1 MDKGPMAFVAAAAR
15 WCSRCGCR
23 SIFLRPGKSTCRNG
37 GFSPVRQPGCSATM
51 ASVKV
56 AVPFETV
63 EGERRIPVSPDS
75 IARLKAL
82 GLEVCVQAGAGEE
95 AGFSDA
101 VLKEL
106 GVEIAANLTSCLKG
120 AAIVCKVQPPSV
132 KEAAAL
138 PEGSALI
145 SFLPISTAPEV
156 LIQLVKRRI
165 TAFSFE
171 LVPRISRAQAM
182 DALSSQ
188 ASIGG
193 YKAVLT
199 GAARLPKIL
208 PLQMTA
214 AGTIAP
220 ARVLV
225 MGAGVAGLQAIAT
238 ARRLGAVVEATDVRS
253 AVKEEVQ
260 SLGATF
266 VELELEAQE
275 GEGGYAREQ
284 SEEFL
289 ARQRE
294 LISQRVEQSD
304 LVVTTAAVPGRRA
317 PVLIT
322 KELVGRMRAGSVIV
336 DLAADTGGNC
346 ELTRPGEE
354 VQIGGVAI
362 LGWLNLPAT
371 VPTTASQML
380 ARNVAAIVGH
390 LVKEGN
396 LVLDFEDEITS
407 GSCAVHAG
415 EIRNQPMQ
423 EAVQAGSK
431 PS

>member
-1 MDKGPMAFVAAAAR
+1 MK
-15 WCSRCGCR
+15 
-23 SIFLRPGKSTCRNG
+23 L
-37 GFSPVRQPGCSATM
+37 
-51 ASVKV
+51 
-56 AVPFETV
+56 AVPCETV
-63 EGERRIPVSPDS
+63 DGERRIPVSPDS
-75 IARLKAL
+75 IPRLRAL
-82 GLEVCVQAGAGEE
+82 GLDVCVQAGAGTGAGFPDARLEE
-95 AGFSDA
+95 AGA
-101 VLKEL
+101 
-106 GVEIAANLTSCLKG
+106 EIALDLPSCLKG
-120 AAIVCKVQPPSV
+120 ADLVCKVQPPSV
-132 KEAAAL
+132 AEAAAL
-138 PEGSALI
+138 PEGSALV
-145 SFLPISTAPEV
+145 SFLPTSTPAEV
-156 LIQLVKRRI
+156 VELLVKRRI
-165 TAFSFE
+165 TAFSYE

-193 YKAVLT
+193 YKAVLV
-199 GAARLPKIL
+199 GAARLPKIF

-238 ARRLGAVVEATDVRS
+238 ARRLGAVVEATDVRP

-275 GEGGYAREQ
+275 GAGGYAGEQ

-294 LISQRVEQSD
+294 LIAQRVEQSD

-317 PVLIT
+317 PILIT
-322 KELVGRMRAGSVIV
+322 KEVVARMRAGAVIV

-354 VQIGGVAI
+354 VQAGTVTVIG
-362 LGWLNLPAT
+362 WRNLPAT

-380 ARNVAAIVGH
+380 ARNLAAIAGH
-390 LVKEGN
+390 LIQEGK
-396 LVLDFEDEITS
+396 LVLDFEDEITG
-407 GSCAVHAG
+407 GSCALHDG
-415 EIRNQPMQ
+415 EIRNQLMR
-423 EAVQAGSK
+423 EAAQVGPL

>member
-1 MDKGPMAFVAAAAR
+1 MK
-15 WCSRCGCR
+15 
-23 SIFLRPGKSTCRNG
+23 L
-37 GFSPVRQPGCSATM
+37 
-51 ASVKV
+51 
-56 AVPFETV
+56 AVPCETV
-63 EGERRIPVSPDS
+63 EGERRIAVSPDS
-75 IARLKAL
+75 IPRLKAF
-82 GLEVCVQAGAGEE
+82 GLEVCVQTGAGAE
-95 AGFSDA
+95 ANYLDA
-101 VLKEL
+101 ALE
-106 GVEIAANLTSCLKG
+106 AAGATMVPDLPSCLEG
-120 AAIVCKVQPPSV
+120 AGLVCKVQPPSPE
-132 KEAAAL
+132 EAAAL
-138 PEGSALI
+138 PEGSALVC
-145 SFLPISTAPEV
+145 FLPTSISPAV
-156 LIQLVKRRI
+156 LTQLVRRRI

-193 YKAVLT
+193 YKAVLV
-199 GAARLPKIL
+199 GASRLPKIF

-214 AGTIAP
+214 AGTVAP

-253 AVKEEVQ
+253 AAKEEVR

-266 VELELEAQE
+266 VEIELEAQE
-275 GEGGYAREQ
+275 GEGGYASEQ

-289 ARQRE
+289 TRQRE
-294 LISQRVEQSD
+294 LIAQRVEESD

-322 KELVGRMRAGSVIV
+322 KELVARMKPGSVIV

-354 VQIGGVAI
+354 VQAGGVTV
-362 LGWLNLPAT
+362 LGWSNLPAT

-380 ARNVAAIVGH
+380 ARNVAALVGH
-390 LVKEGN
+390 LVKEGE
-396 LVLDFEDEITS
+396 LVLDFDDEITS
-407 GSCAVHAG
+407 GSCALHAG
-415 EIRNQPMQ
+415 EIRNQLMR
-423 EAVQAGSK
+423 EAVEAGSPPK
-431 PS
+431 

>member
-1 MDKGPMAFVAAAAR
+1 MARVK
-15 WCSRCGCR
+15 
-23 SIFLRPGKSTCRNG
+23 L
-37 GFSPVRQPGCSATM
+37 
-51 ASVKV
+51 SV
-56 AVPFETV
+56 PRETV

-75 IARLKAL
+75 IPRLTAL
-82 GLEVCVQAGAGEE
+82 GLEICVEAGAGTE
-95 AGFSDA
+95 AGFSDDSLA
-101 VLKEL
+101 EA
-106 GVEIAANLTSCLKG
+106 GAEIAPDRPRCLAG
-120 AAIVCKVQPPSV
+120 AGLVCKVQPPSAE
-132 KEAAAL
+132 EAEAL
-138 PEGSALI
+138 PDGSALV
-145 SFLPISTAPEV
+145 SFLSTSTPTEVISQ
-156 LIQLVKRRI
+156 LIRRRI

-193 YKAVLT
+193 YKAVLV
-199 GAARLPKIL
+199 GAARLAKIL

-238 ARRLGAVVEATDVRS
+238 ARRLGAVVEATDVRT
-253 AVKEEVQ
+253 AAKEEVQ

-289 ARQRE
+289 QRQRE
-294 LISQRVEQSD
+294 LIAQRVEQSD

-317 PVLIT
+317 PILIT
-322 KELVGRMRAGSVIV
+322 KEVVGRMRAGAVIV

-354 VQIGGVAI
+354 VQVGGVVI
-362 LGWLNLPAT
+362 LGSRNLAAT
-371 VPTTASQML
+371 VPTTSSLML
-380 ARNVAAIVGH
+380 ARNVAALAGH
-390 LVKEGN
+390 LVKEGE
-396 LVLDFEDEITS
+396 LVLDFDDEITG
-407 GSCAVHAG
+407 GSCALHNG
-415 EIRNQPMQ
+415 EIRNQLLR
-423 EAVQAGSK
+423 EAAQSGSG
-431 PS
+431 SS

>member
-1 MDKGPMAFVAAAAR
+1 V
-15 WCSRCGCR
+15 
-23 SIFLRPGKSTCRNG
+23 
-37 GFSPVRQPGCSATM
+37 
-51 ASVKV
+51 
-56 AVPFETV
+56 
-63 EGERRIPVSPDS
+63 
-75 IARLKAL
+75 
-82 GLEVCVQAGAGEE
+82 E

-101 VLKEL
+101 VLEEA
-106 GVEIAANLTSCLKG
+106 GAEIAPDLAHCLEG
-120 AAIVCKVQPPSV
+120 AGMVCKVQPPSAE
-132 KEAAAL
+132 EAAAL

-145 SFLPISTAPEV
+145 SFLPASTPPDVVA
-156 LIQLVKRRI
+156 QLVKRRI

-193 YKAVLT
+193 YKAVLV

-225 MGAGVAGLQAIAT
+225 MAIAT
-238 ARRLGAVVEATDVRS
+238 ARRLGGVVEATDVRS

-266 VELELEAQE
+266 VEMELEAQE

-284 SEEFL
+284 TEEFL
-289 ARQRE
+289 TRQRE
-294 LISQRVEQSD
+294 LIAQRVEQSD

-322 KELVGRMRAGSVIV
+322 KEVVERMRTGSVIV

-354 VQIGGVAI
+354 IQVGGVTI
-362 LGWLNLPAT
+362 LGWRNLPAT

-380 ARNVAAIVGH
+380 ARNVAAIAGH
-390 LVKEGN
+390 LIKEGK
-396 LVLDFEDEITS
+396 LVLDFEDEITG
-407 GSCAVHAG
+407 GSCAVHDG
-415 EIRNQPMQ
+415 EIRNQLMR
-423 EAVQAGSK
+423 EAAEAGSK

>member
-1 MDKGPMAFVAAAAR
+1 M
-15 WCSRCGCR
+15 
-23 SIFLRPGKSTCRNG
+23 
-37 GFSPVRQPGCSATM
+37 
-51 ASVKV
+51 
-56 AVPFETV
+56 
-63 EGERRIPVSPDS
+63 
-75 IARLKAL
+75 
-82 GLEVCVQAGAGEE
+82 
-95 AGFSDA
+95 
-101 VLKEL
+101 
-106 GVEIAANLTSCLKG
+106 
-120 AAIVCKVQPPSV
+120 
-132 KEAAAL
+132 
-138 PEGSALI
+138 
-145 SFLPISTAPEV
+145 
-156 LIQLVKRRI
+156 
-165 TAFSFE
+165 
-171 LVPRISRAQAM
+171 
-182 DALSSQ
+182 
-188 ASIGG
+188 
-193 YKAVLT
+193 
-199 GAARLPKIL
+199 
-208 PLQMTA
+208 
-214 AGTIAP
+214 
-220 ARVLV
+220 
-225 MGAGVAGLQAIAT
+225 
-238 ARRLGAVVEATDVRS
+238 VEATDVRS

>member
-1 MDKGPMAFVAAAAR
+1 MKF
-15 WCSRCGCR
+15 
-23 SIFLRPGKSTCRNG
+23 
-37 GFSPVRQPGCSATM
+37 
-51 ASVKV
+51 
-56 AVPFETV
+56 AVPRETV
-63 EGERRIPVSPDS
+63 EGEWRIPLSPDS
-75 IARLKAL
+75 IPRLKGL
-82 GLEVCVQAGAGEE
+82 GLDVCVQTGAGKG

-101 VLKEL
+101 SLAEA
-106 GVEIAANLTSCLKG
+106 GAEIAPSLARCLQG
-120 AAIVCKVQPPSV
+120 ADLVCKVQPPSP
-132 KEAAAL
+132 KEAAVL
-138 PEGSALI
+138 PQGSALI
-145 SFLPISTAPEV
+145 SFLSATTPADV
-156 LIQLVKRRI
+156 LGQLLKRRI

-193 YKAVLT
+193 YKAVLV
-199 GAARLPKIL
+199 GASRLPKIL

-238 ARRLGAVVEATDVRS
+238 ARRLGAVVEATDVRP

-266 VELELEAQE
+266 VELPLEAQE

-289 ARQRE
+289 TRQRE
-294 LISQRVEQSD
+294 LIAQRVEQSD

-322 KELVGRMRAGSVIV
+322 RAVVTKMRAGSVIV
-336 DLAADTGGNC
+336 DLAADSGGNC
-346 ELTRPGEE
+346 EFTRPGEE
-354 VQIGGVAI
+354 VQAGGVTI
-362 LGWLNLPAT
+362 LGWRNLPAT

-380 ARNVAAIVGH
+380 ARNVAAIAGH
-390 LVKEGN
+390 LIQEGK
-396 LVLDFEDEITS
+396 LVLDFDDEITN
-407 GSCAVHAG
+407 GMCAVHAG
-415 EIRNQPMQ
+415 EIRNQLMR
-423 EAVQAGSK
+423 ETAKVGAART
-431 PS
+431 

>member
-1 MDKGPMAFVAAAAR
+1 MR
-15 WCSRCGCR
+15 
-23 SIFLRPGKSTCRNG
+23 
-37 GFSPVRQPGCSATM
+37 
-51 ASVKV
+51 V
-56 AVPFETV
+56 AVPSETV
-63 EGERRIPVSPDS
+63 DGERRVAVSPDS
-75 IARLKAL
+75 IPRLRAL
-82 GLEVCVQAGAGEE
+82 GLEVWVQAGAGVE
-95 AGFSDA
+95 AGFPDA
-101 VLKEL
+101 NLKEA
-106 GVEIAANLTSCLKG
+106 GAEIAPDLVSCLKG
-120 AAIVCKVQPPSV
+120 ADLVCKVQSPSLS
-132 KEAAAL
+132 EAQAL

-145 SFLPISTAPEV
+145 CFLPTSTSPDV
-156 LIQLVKRRI
+156 LNVLVKRRI

-193 YKAVLT
+193 YKAVLI

-220 ARVLV
+220 ARVMV

-253 AVKEEVQ
+253 AVREEVQ

-266 VELELEAQE
+266 VGLELEAQE

-294 LISQRVEQSD
+294 LIAQRVEQSD
-304 LVVTTAAVPGRRA
+304 LVITTAAVPGRRA
-317 PVLIT
+317 PILIT
-322 KELVGRMRAGSVIV
+322 KEMVSRMRAGAVIV

-346 ELTRPGEE
+346 ELTSPGEE
-354 VQIGGVAI
+354 VRVGDVVI
-362 LGWLNLPAT
+362 LGWRNLPAT

-380 ARNVAAIVGH
+380 ARNLAAIAGH
-390 LVKEGN
+390 LIADGK
-396 LVLDFEDEITS
+396 LVLDFDDEITG
-407 GSCAVHAG
+407 GSCAVHDG
-415 EIRNQPMQ
+415 EIRNQRLR
-423 EAVQAGSK
+423 EAAQVGQAK
-431 PS
+431 A

>member
-1 MDKGPMAFVAAAAR
+1 M
-15 WCSRCGCR
+15 
-23 SIFLRPGKSTCRNG
+23 
-37 GFSPVRQPGCSATM
+37 
-51 ASVKV
+51 
-56 AVPFETV
+56 
-63 EGERRIPVSPDS
+63 
-75 IARLKAL
+75 
-82 GLEVCVQAGAGEE
+82 
-95 AGFSDA
+95 
-101 VLKEL
+101 
-106 GVEIAANLTSCLKG
+106 
-120 AAIVCKVQPPSV
+120 VCKVQPPSAE
-132 KEAAAL
+132 EAAAL

-145 SFLPISTAPEV
+145 SFLPASTPPDVVA
-156 LIQLVKRRI
+156 QLVKRRI

-193 YKAVLT
+193 YKAVLV

-238 ARRLGAVVEATDVRS
+238 ARRLGGVVEATDVRS

-266 VELELEAQE
+266 VEMELEAQE

-284 SEEFL
+284 TEEFL
-289 ARQRE
+289 TRQRE
-294 LISQRVEQSD
+294 LIAQRVEQSD

-322 KELVGRMRAGSVIV
+322 KEVVERMRTGSVIV

-354 VQIGGVAI
+354 IQVGGVTI
-362 LGWLNLPAT
+362 LGWRNLPAT

-380 ARNVAAIVGH
+380 ARNVAAIAGH
-390 LVKEGN
+390 LIKEGK
-396 LVLDFEDEITS
+396 LVLDFEDEITG
-407 GSCAVHAG
+407 GSCAVHDG
-415 EIRNQPMQ
+415 EIRNQLMR
-423 EAVQAGSK
+423 EAAEAGSK

>member
-1 MDKGPMAFVAAAAR
+1 
-15 WCSRCGCR
+15 
-23 SIFLRPGKSTCRNG
+23 
-37 GFSPVRQPGCSATM
+37 
-51 ASVKV
+51 
-56 AVPFETV
+56 
-63 EGERRIPVSPDS
+63 
-75 IARLKAL
+75 
-82 GLEVCVQAGAGEE
+82 
-95 AGFSDA
+95 
-101 VLKEL
+101 
-106 GVEIAANLTSCLKG
+106 
-120 AAIVCKVQPPSV
+120 VCKVQPPSAE
-132 KEAAAL
+132 EAAAL

-145 SFLPISTAPEV
+145 SFLPTSTSAEV
-156 LIQLVKRRI
+156 VTELLRRRV

-193 YKAVLT
+193 YKAVLV
-199 GAARLPKIL
+199 GAARLAKIL

-214 AGTIAP
+214 AGTVAP

-253 AVKEEVQ
+253 AAKEEVQ

-266 VELELEAQE
+266 VELDLEVQE

-289 ARQRE
+289 QRQRE
-294 LISQRVEQSD
+294 LIAQRVEQSD
-304 LVVTTAAVPGRRA
+304 LVVTTAAVPGRKA
-317 PVLIT
+317 PILIT
-322 KELVGRMRAGSVIV
+322 KELVERMRVGAVIV

-354 VQIGGVAI
+354 VQVGGVVI
-362 LGWLNLPAT
+362 LGWRNLPAT

-380 ARNVAAIVGH
+380 ARNVAAIAGH
-390 LVKEGN
+390 LIKEGE
-396 LVLDFEDEITS
+396 LVLDFDDEITA
-407 GSCAVHAG
+407 GSCALHDG
-415 EIRNQPMQ
+415 QIRNQLMR
-423 EAVQAGSK
+423 EAAQLG
-431 PS
+431 PGPG

>member
-1 MDKGPMAFVAAAAR
+1 MA
-15 WCSRCGCR
+15 G
-23 SIFLRPGKSTCRNG
+23 
-37 GFSPVRQPGCSATM
+37 
-51 ASVKV
+51 VKF
-56 AVPFETV
+56 AVPRETV
-63 EGERRIPVSPDS
+63 EGEQRIPLSPDS
-75 IARLKAL
+75 IPRLKGL
-82 GLEVCVQAGAGEE
+82 GLEVWAQAGAGRGAGFGDASLAE
-95 AGFSDA
+95 AGA
-101 VLKEL
+101 
-106 GVEIAANLTSCLKG
+106 EISPSLSRCLQG
-120 AAIVCKVQPPSV
+120 AEVVCKVQPPSA

-138 PEGSALI
+138 PQGSALI
-145 SFLPISTAPEV
+145 SFLSASTPAEV
-156 LIQLVKRRI
+156 LGQLVKRRI

-182 DALSSQ
+182 DVLSSQ

-193 YKAVLT
+193 YKAVLV
-199 GAARLPKIL
+199 GASRLPKIL

-238 ARRLGAVVEATDVRS
+238 ARRLGAVVEATDVRP

-266 VELELEAQE
+266 VELPLEAQE

-294 LISQRVEQSD
+294 LTAERVEQSD
-304 LVVTTAAVPGRRA
+304 LVITTAAVPGRRA

-322 KELVGRMRAGSVIV
+322 KDLVAKMRAGSVIV
-336 DLAADTGGNC
+336 DLAADSGGNC

-354 VQIGGVAI
+354 VQAGAVTI
-362 LGWLNLPAT
+362 LGWRNLPAT
-371 VPTTASQML
+371 VPTTASLML
-380 ARNVAAIVGH
+380 ARNVAAIAGH
-390 LVKEGN
+390 LIQEGK
-396 LVLDFEDEITS
+396 LVLDFDDEITS
-407 GSCAVHAG
+407 GICAVHDG
-415 EIRNQPMQ
+415 QIRNQLMQ
-423 EAVQAGSK
+423 ESSK
-431 PS
+431 VGANRS

>member
-1 MDKGPMAFVAAAAR
+1 MRRLG
-15 WCSRCGCR
+15 SRFFQCPG
-23 SIFLRPGKSTCRNG
+23 LRRGRPLCVESSTHGR
-37 GFSPVRQPGCSATM
+37 PRSATM
-51 ASVKV
+51 PGVKLSV
-56 AVPFETV
+56 PRETV
-63 EGERRIPVSPDS
+63 DGELRTPISPDS
-75 IARLKAL
+75 VPRLKAL
-82 GLEVCVQAGAGEE
+82 GLEVWVQAGAGDG

-101 VLKEL
+101 DLRAAGAEL
-106 GVEIAANLTSCLKG
+106 APDLAECVAG
-120 AAIVCKVQPPSV
+120 AELVCKVQPPTV
-132 KEAAAL
+132 VEAALL

-145 SFLPISTAPEV
+145 SFLPASTPAEV
-156 LIQLVKRRI
+156 LTRLVQRRV

-171 LVPRISRAQAM
+171 LIPRISRAQSM

-193 YKAVLT
+193 YKAVLL
-199 GAARLPKIL
+199 GAARLAKIL

-220 ARVLV
+220 ARVMV

-238 ARRLGAVVEATDVRS
+238 ARRLGAVVEATDVRA

-266 VELELEAQE
+266 VQLELEAQE

-294 LISQRVEQSD
+294 LIAQHVRQSD

-317 PVLIT
+317 PILIT
-322 KELVGRMRAGSVIV
+322 AELVAGMRPGSVIV
-336 DLAADTGGNC
+336 DLAADSGGNC

-354 VQIGGVAI
+354 VMAGKVAI
-362 LGWLNLPAT
+362 LGWRNLPAT
-371 VPTTASQML
+371 VASTASQML
-380 ARNVAAIVGH
+380 ARNVAAIAGH
-390 LVKEGN
+390 LVKEGK
-396 LVLDFEDEITS
+396 LVLDFDDEITQAA
-407 GSCAVHAG
+407 CATHAG
-415 EIRNQPMQ
+415 EIRNQRLR
-423 EAVQAGSK
+423 EAAAAGAP

>member
-1 MDKGPMAFVAAAAR
+1 MA
-15 WCSRCGCR
+15 G
-23 SIFLRPGKSTCRNG
+23 
-37 GFSPVRQPGCSATM
+37 
-51 ASVKV
+51 VKF
-56 AVPFETV
+56 AVPRETV
-63 EGERRIPVSPDS
+63 EGEQRIPLSPDS
-75 IARLKAL
+75 IPRLKTL
-82 GLEVCVQAGAGEE
+82 GLEVCVQSGAGKE
-95 AGFSDA
+95 AGFADA
-101 VLKEL
+101 SLAEAGADV
-106 GVEIAANLTSCLKG
+106 APNLTSCLQG
-120 AAIVCKVQPPSV
+120 AGVVCKVQPPSA

-138 PEGSALI
+138 PQGSALI
-145 SFLPISTAPEV
+145 SFLSASTPAEV
-156 LIQLVKRRI
+156 LTQLMKRRI

-182 DALSSQ
+182 DVLSSQ

-193 YKAVLT
+193 YKAVLV
-199 GAARLPKIL
+199 GASRLPKIL

-238 ARRLGAVVEATDVRS
+238 ARRLGAVVEATDVRP

-266 VELELEAQE
+266 VELPLEAQE

-284 SEEFL
+284 TEEFL

-294 LISQRVEQSD
+294 LTAQRVEQSD
-304 LVVTTAAVPGRRA
+304 LVITTAAVPGRRA

-322 KELVGRMRAGSVIV
+322 KDLVAKMREGSVIV
-336 DLAADTGGNC
+336 DLAADSGGNC

-354 VQIGGVAI
+354 VKAGGVTI

-380 ARNVAAIVGH
+380 ARNVAAIAGH
-390 LVKEGN
+390 LIQEGK
-396 LVLDFEDEITS
+396 LVLDFEDEITN
-407 GSCAVHAG
+407 GMCALHDG
-415 EIRNQPMQ
+415 EIRNRLMR
-423 EAVQAGSK
+423 ESAKVGATRS
-431 PS
+431 

>member
-1 MDKGPMAFVAAAAR
+1 MTG
-15 WCSRCGCR
+15 
-23 SIFLRPGKSTCRNG
+23 
-37 GFSPVRQPGCSATM
+37 
-51 ASVKV
+51 VKF
-56 AVPFETV
+56 AVPHETV
-63 EGERRIPVSPDS
+63 EGEWRIPLSPDS
-75 IARLKAL
+75 IPRLKGL
-82 GLEVCVQAGAGEE
+82 GLDVCVQTGAGKG

-101 VLKEL
+101 SLAEA
-106 GVEIAANLTSCLKG
+106 GAEIAPSLARCLQG
-120 AAIVCKVQPPSV
+120 ADLVCKVQPPSP
-132 KEAAAL
+132 KEAAVL
-138 PEGSALI
+138 PQGSALI
-145 SFLPISTAPEV
+145 SFLSATTPADV
-156 LIQLVKRRI
+156 LGQLLKRRI

-193 YKAVLT
+193 YKAVLV
-199 GAARLPKIL
+199 GASRLPKIL

-238 ARRLGAVVEATDVRS
+238 ARRLGAVVEATDVRP

-266 VELELEAQE
+266 VELPLEAQE

-289 ARQRE
+289 TRQRE
-294 LISQRVEQSD
+294 LIAQRVEQSD

-322 KELVGRMRAGSVIV
+322 RAVVTKMRAGSVIV
-336 DLAADTGGNC
+336 DLAADSGGNC

-354 VQIGGVAI
+354 VQAGGVTI
-362 LGWLNLPAT
+362 LGWRNLPAT

-380 ARNVAAIVGH
+380 ARNVAAIAGH
-390 LVKEGN
+390 LIQEGK
-396 LVLDFEDEITS
+396 LVLDFDDEITN
-407 GSCAVHAG
+407 GMCAVHAG
-415 EIRNQPMQ
+415 EIRNQLMR
-423 EAVQAGSK
+423 ETAKVGAART
-431 PS
+431 

>member
-1 MDKGPMAFVAAAAR
+1 
-15 WCSRCGCR
+15 
-23 SIFLRPGKSTCRNG
+23 
-37 GFSPVRQPGCSATM
+37 
-51 ASVKV
+51 
-56 AVPFETV
+56 V
-63 EGERRIPVSPDS
+63 E
-75 IARLKAL
+75 
-82 GLEVCVQAGAGEE
+82 AGAGIE
-95 AGFSDA
+95 AGFSDES
-101 VLKEL
+101 L
-106 GVEIAANLTSCLKG
+106 AAAGAEVAPDRSGCLAG
-120 AAIVCKVQPPSV
+120 AGLVCKVQPPSAE
-132 KEAAAL
+132 EAAAL

-145 SFLPISTAPEV
+145 SFLPTSTSAEV
-156 LIQLVKRRI
+156 VTELLRRRV

-193 YKAVLT
+193 YKAVLV
-199 GAARLPKIL
+199 GAARLAKIL

-214 AGTIAP
+214 AGTVAP

-253 AVKEEVQ
+253 AAKEEVQ

-266 VELELEAQE
+266 VELDLEVQE

-289 ARQRE
+289 QRQRE
-294 LISQRVEQSD
+294 LIAQRVEQSD
-304 LVVTTAAVPGRRA
+304 LVVTTAAVPGRKA
-317 PVLIT
+317 PILIT
-322 KELVGRMRAGSVIV
+322 KELVERMRVGAVIV

-354 VQIGGVAI
+354 VQVGGVVI
-362 LGWLNLPAT
+362 LGWRNLPAT

-380 ARNVAAIVGH
+380 ARNVAAIAGH
-390 LVKEGN
+390 LIKEGE
-396 LVLDFEDEITS
+396 LVLDFDDEITA
-407 GSCAVHAG
+407 GSCALHDG
-415 EIRNQPMQ
+415 QIRNQLMR
-423 EAVQAGSK
+423 EAAQLG
-431 PS
+431 PGPG

>member
-1 MDKGPMAFVAAAAR
+1 MR
-15 WCSRCGCR
+15 
-23 SIFLRPGKSTCRNG
+23 
-37 GFSPVRQPGCSATM
+37 
-51 ASVKV
+51 V
-56 AVPFETV
+56 AVPSETV
-63 EGERRIPVSPDS
+63 DGERRVAVSPDS
-75 IARLKAL
+75 IPRLRAL
-82 GLEVCVQAGAGEE
+82 GLEVCVQAGAGVE
-95 AGFSDA
+95 AGFPDA
-101 VLKEL
+101 SLKDA
-106 GVEIAANLTSCLKG
+106 GAEIAPDQAGCLKG
-120 AAIVCKVQPPSV
+120 ASLVCKVQPPSV
-132 KEAAAL
+132 AEAGAL

-145 SFLPISTAPEV
+145 SFLPTSTPPEV
-156 LIQLVKRRI
+156 LDVLVKRRI

-193 YKAVLT
+193 YKAVLV
-199 GAARLPKIL
+199 GAARLAKIL

-220 ARVLV
+220 ARVMV

-253 AVKEEVQ
+253 AVREEVQ

-266 VELELEAQE
+266 VGLELETQE

-294 LISQRVEQSD
+294 LIAQRVEQSD
-304 LVVTTAAVPGRRA
+304 LVITTAAVPGRRA
-317 PVLIT
+317 PILIT
-322 KELVGRMRAGSVIV
+322 KEMVGRMRAGAVIV

-346 ELTRPGEE
+346 ELTSPGEE
-354 VQIGGVAI
+354 VRVGGVVI
-362 LGWLNLPAT
+362 LGWRNLAAT

-380 ARNVAAIVGH
+380 ARNLAAIAGH
-390 LVKEGN
+390 LIADGK
-396 LVLDFEDEITS
+396 LALDFDDEITG
-407 GSCAVHAG
+407 GSCAVHNG
-415 EIRNQPMQ
+415 EIRNQLLR
-423 EAVQAGSK
+423 EAAQVGQAK
-431 PS
+431 A

>member
-1 MDKGPMAFVAAAAR
+1 MTG
-15 WCSRCGCR
+15 
-23 SIFLRPGKSTCRNG
+23 
-37 GFSPVRQPGCSATM
+37 
-51 ASVKV
+51 VKV
-56 AVPFETV
+56 AFPKETV
-63 EGERRIPVSPDS
+63 DGERRIPLSLDS
-75 IARLKAL
+75 MARLRGL
-82 GLEVCVQAGAGEE
+82 GCEIWVQSGAGAEAGLPDAVLVELGVELAPSLAVCVQAA
-95 AGFSDA
+95 
-101 VLKEL
+101 EL
-106 GVEIAANLTSCLKG
+106 
-120 AAIVCKVQPPSV
+120 VCKVQPPSLE
-132 KEAAAL
+132 EAAAL

-145 SFLPISTAPEV
+145 CFLPSSTSPDV
-156 LIQLVKRRI
+156 LEQLLRRRI

-193 YKAVLT
+193 YKAVLV

-238 ARRLGAVVEATDVRS
+238 ARRLGAVVEATDVRA
-253 AVKEEVQ
+253 AVKEEVK

-294 LISQRVEQSD
+294 LIAQRVEQSD

-317 PVLIT
+317 PLLIT
-322 KELVGRMRAGSVIV
+322 KEVVGRMRAGSVIV

-346 ELTRPGEE
+346 ELTKPGEE
-354 VQIGGVAI
+354 VQVGGVTI
-362 LGWLNLPAT
+362 LGWRNLPAT
-371 VPTTASQML
+371 VPTTASQVL
-380 ARNVAAIVGH
+380 ARNTAAIAG
-390 LVKEGN
+390 LLIKEGK
-396 LVLDFEDEITS
+396 LVLDLDDEII
-407 GSCAVHAG
+407 GASCALHDG
-415 EIRNQPMQ
+415 EIRNQVMR
-423 EAVQAGSK
+423 EAVQSAS
-431 PS
+431 SQS

>member
-1 MDKGPMAFVAAAAR
+1 MKF
-15 WCSRCGCR
+15 
-23 SIFLRPGKSTCRNG
+23 
-37 GFSPVRQPGCSATM
+37 
-51 ASVKV
+51 
-56 AVPFETV
+56 AVPRETV
-63 EGERRIPVSPDS
+63 EGEQRIPLSPDS
-75 IARLKAL
+75 IPRLKTL
-82 GLEVCVQAGAGEE
+82 GLEVCVQSGAGKE
-95 AGFSDA
+95 AGFADA
-101 VLKEL
+101 SLAEAGADV
-106 GVEIAANLTSCLKG
+106 APNLTSCLQG
-120 AAIVCKVQPPSV
+120 AGVVCKVQPPSA

-138 PEGSALI
+138 PQGSALI
-145 SFLPISTAPEV
+145 SFLSASTPAEV
-156 LIQLVKRRI
+156 LTQLMKRRI

-182 DALSSQ
+182 DVLSSQ

-193 YKAVLT
+193 YKAVLV
-199 GAARLPKIL
+199 GASRLPKIL

-238 ARRLGAVVEATDVRS
+238 ARRLGAVVEATDVRP

-266 VELELEAQE
+266 VELPLEAQE

-284 SEEFL
+284 TEEFL

-294 LISQRVEQSD
+294 LTAQRVEQSD
-304 LVVTTAAVPGRRA
+304 LVITTAAVPGRRA

-322 KELVGRMRAGSVIV
+322 KDLVAKMREGSVIV
-336 DLAADTGGNC
+336 DLAADSGGNC

-354 VQIGGVAI
+354 VKAGGVTI

-380 ARNVAAIVGH
+380 ARNVAAIAGH
-390 LVKEGN
+390 LIQEGK
-396 LVLDFEDEITS
+396 LVLDFEDEITN
-407 GSCAVHAG
+407 GMCALHDG
-415 EIRNQPMQ
+415 EIRNRLMR
-423 EAVQAGSK
+423 ESAKVGATRS
-431 PS
+431 

>member
-1 MDKGPMAFVAAAAR
+1 MKF
-15 WCSRCGCR
+15 
-23 SIFLRPGKSTCRNG
+23 
-37 GFSPVRQPGCSATM
+37 
-51 ASVKV
+51 
-56 AVPFETV
+56 AVPLESAD
-63 EGERRIPVSPDS
+63 GERRIPVSPDS
-75 IARLKAL
+75 IPRLQAL
-82 GLEVCVQAGAGEE
+82 GLDVCVQSGAGEQAGFGDEVLREAGAEMVPTLKGCVAGAG
-95 AGFSDA
+95 
-101 VLKEL
+101 
-106 GVEIAANLTSCLKG
+106 
-120 AAIVCKVQPPSV
+120 IVCKVQPPTRA
-132 KEAAAL
+132 EAGAL
-138 PEGSALI
+138 PQGCALI
-145 SFLPISTAPEV
+145 SYLPISTEPAV
-156 LIQLVKRRI
+156 LEQLRKRQVS
-165 TAFSFE
+165 AFSFE
-171 LVPRISRAQAM
+171 LIPRISRAQAM

-193 YKAVLT
+193 YKAVLV

-238 ARRLGAVVEATDVRS
+238 ARRLGAVVEATDVRA

-289 ARQRE
+289 AKQRE
-294 LISQRVEQSD
+294 LIAQRVEQSD

-317 PVLIT
+317 PILIT
-322 KELVGRMRAGSVIV
+322 RDLVARMKRGAVIV

-354 VQIGGVAI
+354 ADAAGVTI
-362 LGWLNLPAT
+362 LGWRNLPAT
-371 VPTTASQML
+371 VATTASQML
-380 ARNVAAIVGH
+380 ARNVAAIAGH
-390 LVKEGN
+390 LVKEGE
-396 LVLDFEDEITS
+396 LVLDFDDEITS
-407 GSCAVHAG
+407 GSCALHAG
-415 EIRNQPMQ
+415 EVRNQQMR
-423 EAVQAGSK
+423 EALK
-431 PS
+431 

>member
-1 MDKGPMAFVAAAAR
+1 MRVAAP
-15 WCSRCGCR
+15 S
-23 SIFLRPGKSTCRNG
+23 
-37 GFSPVRQPGCSATM
+37 
-51 ASVKV
+51 
-56 AVPFETV
+56 ETV
-63 EGERRIPVSPDS
+63 EGERRVAVSPDS
-75 IARLKAL
+75 IPRLKAL
-82 GLEVCVQAGAGEE
+82 GLEVCVQAGAGLAAGFPDASLKE
-95 AGFSDA
+95 AGA
-101 VLKEL
+101 
-106 GVEIAANLTSCLKG
+106 EIAANLAACLKG
-120 AAIVCKVQPPSV
+120 ADLVCKVQPPSV
-132 KEAAAL
+132 LEAKAL

-145 SFLPISTAPEV
+145 SFLPTSTPTEV
-156 LIQLVKRRI
+156 LNLLVKRRI

-193 YKAVLT
+193 YKAVLM

-220 ARVLV
+220 ARVMV

-238 ARRLGAVVEATDVRS
+238 ARRLGAVVEATDVR
-253 AVKEEVQ
+253 AAAKEEVQ

-266 VELELEAQE
+266 VTLELEAQE

-289 ARQRE
+289 TRQRE
-294 LISQRVEQSD
+294 LIAQRVEQSD
-304 LVVTTAAVPGRRA
+304 LVITTAAVPGRRA
-317 PVLIT
+317 PILIT
-322 KELVGRMRAGSVIV
+322 KEMVGRMRPGAVIV

-346 ELTRPGEE
+346 ELTSPGEE
-354 VQIGGVAI
+354 VQVGGVVI
-362 LGWLNLPAT
+362 LGWRNLPAT

-380 ARNVAAIVGH
+380 ARNLAAVAGH
-390 LVKEGN
+390 LVTDGK
-396 LVLDFEDEITS
+396 LVLDFDDEITAA
-407 GSCAVHAG
+407 SCAVHAG
-415 EIRNQPMQ
+415 EIRNQRLR
-423 EAVQAGSK
+423 EAAQAGAK

>member
-1 MDKGPMAFVAAAAR
+1 MV
-15 WCSRCGCR
+15 S
-23 SIFLRPGKSTCRNG
+23 
-37 GFSPVRQPGCSATM
+37 VRL
-51 ASVKV
+51 
-56 AVPFETV
+56 AVPCETV

-75 IARLKAL
+75 IARLKGL
-82 GLEVCVQAGAGEE
+82 GLEVCVQAGAGAE

-101 VLKEL
+101 ALEEAGAEVAPDL
-106 GVEIAANLTSCLKG
+106 SRCLQG
-120 AAIVCKVQPPSV
+120 AEMVCKVQPPSAQ
-132 KEAAAL
+132 EAAAL

-145 SFLPISTAPEV
+145 SFLPISTPSDV
-156 LIQLVKRRI
+156 LTQLVKRRI

-193 YKAVLT
+193 YKAVLV
-199 GAARLPKIL
+199 GASRLPKIL

-220 ARVLV
+220 ARVLI

-238 ARRLGAVVEATDVRS
+238 ARRLGGVVEATDVRS

-294 LISQRVEQSD
+294 LIAQRVEQSD

-322 KELVGRMRAGSVIV
+322 KELVERMRAGSVIV

-354 VQIGGVAI
+354 VQVGGVTI
-362 LGWLNLPAT
+362 LGWRNLPAT

-380 ARNVAAIVGH
+380 ARNVAAIAGH
-390 LVKEGN
+390 LIKEGK
-396 LVLDFEDEITS
+396 LVLDFEDEIT
-407 GSCAVHAG
+407 GASCALHDG
-415 EIRNQPMQ
+415 EIRNQLMR
-423 EAVQAGSK
+423 EAAEAGAK

>member
-1 MDKGPMAFVAAAAR
+1 M
-15 WCSRCGCR
+15 
-23 SIFLRPGKSTCRNG
+23 
-37 GFSPVRQPGCSATM
+37 
-51 ASVKV
+51 KV
-56 AVPFETV
+56 AVPSETA
-63 EGERRIPVSPDS
+63 EGERRVPVSPDS
-75 IARLKAL
+75 IPRLRAL
-82 GLEVCVQAGAGEE
+82 GLDVCVQAGAGVE
-95 AGFSDA
+95 AGFTDA
-101 VLKEL
+101 SLK
-106 GVEIAANLTSCLKG
+106 AAGAEVAPDLASCLKG
-120 AAIVCKVQPPSV
+120 AELVCKVQPPSAE
-132 KEAAAL
+132 EAAAL

-145 SFLPISTAPEV
+145 SFLSTSTPAAV
-156 LIQLVKRRI
+156 VKQLVKRRI

-193 YKAVLT
+193 YKAVLV

-220 ARVLV
+220 GRVLV

-294 LISQRVEQSD
+294 LISQRVELSD
-304 LVVTTAAVPGRRA
+304 LVITTAAVPGRRA
-317 PVLIT
+317 PILIT
-322 KELVGRMRAGSVIV
+322 RELVERMRAGAVIV

-354 VQIGGVAI
+354 VQVGGVTI
-362 LGWLNLPAT
+362 LGWRNLPAT

-380 ARNVAAIVGH
+380 ARNLAAIAGH
-390 LVKEGN
+390 LIVEGK
-396 LVLDFEDEITS
+396 LVLDFDDEITG

-415 EIRNQPMQ
+415 EIRNQLMRAAT
-423 EAVQAGSK
+423 EAE

>member
-1 MDKGPMAFVAAAAR
+1 MP
-15 WCSRCGCR
+15 
-23 SIFLRPGKSTCRNG
+23 
-37 GFSPVRQPGCSATM
+37 
-51 ASVKV
+51 SVKLS
-56 AVPFETV
+56 VPSETV
-63 EGERRIPVSPDS
+63 DGELRTPISPDS
-75 IARLKAL
+75 IPRLMAL
-82 GLEVCVQAGAGEE
+82 GLEVWVQSGAGDG

-101 VLKEL
+101 ALQAAGAEVAGEL
-106 GVEIAANLTSCLKG
+106 TQCLAG
-120 AAIVCKVQPPSV
+120 AELVCKVQPPSV
-132 KEAAAL
+132 EEADLL
-138 PEGSALI
+138 PRGSAMI
-145 SFLPISTAPEV
+145 SFLPASTPAEV
-156 LIQLVKRRI
+156 LNRLAERQV

-171 LVPRISRAQAM
+171 LIPRISRAQSM

-193 YKAVLT
+193 YKAVLI
-199 GAARLPKIL
+199 GAARLGKIL

-220 ARVLV
+220 ARVMV

-275 GEGGYAREQ
+275 GEGGYAKEQ

-294 LISQRVEQSD
+294 LIAQHVRQSD

-317 PVLIT
+317 PILIT
-322 KELVGRMRAGSVIV
+322 KELVAGMRPGSVIV
-336 DLAADTGGNC
+336 DLAADSGGNC

-354 VQIGGVAI
+354 VRAGQVAI
-362 LGWLNLPAT
+362 LGWRNLPAT
-371 VPTTASQML
+371 VATTASQML
-380 ARNVAAIVGH
+380 ARNVAAIAGH
-390 LVKEGN
+390 LVKDGK
-396 LVLDFEDEITS
+396 LVLDFEDEITKAA
-407 GSCAVHAG
+407 CATHAG
-415 EIRNQPMQ
+415 EIRNQLLR
-423 EAVQAGSK
+423 EAASRGAVTS
-431 PS
+431 

>member
-1 MDKGPMAFVAAAAR
+1 LGTIA
-15 WCSRCGCR
+15 G
-23 SIFLRPGKSTCRNG
+23 
-37 GFSPVRQPGCSATM
+37 
-51 ASVKV
+51 VKL
-56 AVPFETV
+56 AVPCETV

-75 IARLKAL
+75 IARLKRL
-82 GLEVCVQAGAGEE
+82 GLDVCLQAGAGAG

-101 VLKEL
+101 ALEEVGAEVAPSL
-106 GVEIAANLTSCLKG
+106 SRCLAG
-120 AAIVCKVQPPSV
+120 ADMVCKVQPPSV

-145 SFLPISTAPEV
+145 SFLPISTPPNV
-156 LIQLVKRRI
+156 LAQLVKRRI

-193 YKAVLT
+193 YKAVLV
-199 GAARLPKIL
+199 GASRLPKIL

-238 ARRLGAVVEATDVRS
+238 ARRMGAVVEATDVRS

-260 SLGATF
+260 SLGAAF

-275 GEGGYAREQ
+275 GQGGYASEQ

-294 LISQRVEQSD
+294 LIAQRVEQSD

-322 KELVGRMRAGSVIV
+322 KELVARMKPGSVIV
-336 DLAADTGGNC
+336 DLAADSGGNC

-354 VQIGGVAI
+354 VLVGGVAI
-362 LGWLNLPAT
+362 LGWSNLPAT

-380 ARNVAAIVGH
+380 ARNVAALAGH
-390 LVKEGN
+390 LVKEGE
-396 LVLDFEDEITS
+396 LVLDFDDEITN

-415 EIRNQPMQ
+415 EIRNQLMR
-423 EAVQAGSK
+423 EAVQAGSAPK
-431 PS
+431 